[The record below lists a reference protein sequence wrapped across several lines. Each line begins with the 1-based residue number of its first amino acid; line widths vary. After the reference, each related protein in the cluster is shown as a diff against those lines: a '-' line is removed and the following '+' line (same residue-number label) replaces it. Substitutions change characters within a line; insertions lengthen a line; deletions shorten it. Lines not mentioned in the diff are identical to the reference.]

1 LPVLDIVSKKHLSTD
16 LSSERDRKT
25 LNVLIFYLEQEII
38 EARKELYKDQDQEI
52 QEAQIEIPPK

>member
-1 LPVLDIVSKKHLSTD
+1 LSVLDLVSKKHLSSD

-38 EARKELYKDQDQEI
+38 ETRKELYKDKEI
-52 QEAQIEIPPK
+52 QEVQVEIPPKS

>member
-38 EARKELYKDQDQEI
+38 ETRKELYKDKEI
-52 QEAQIEIPPK
+52 QEVQVEIPPKS